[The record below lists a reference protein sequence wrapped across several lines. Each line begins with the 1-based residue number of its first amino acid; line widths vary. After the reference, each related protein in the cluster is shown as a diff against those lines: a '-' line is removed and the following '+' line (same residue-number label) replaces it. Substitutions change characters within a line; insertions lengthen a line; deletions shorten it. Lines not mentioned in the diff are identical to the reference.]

1 MKPMLAKKY
10 EGQNPTGWW
19 MSEKL
24 DGVRAIWDGERLV
37 SRTGKEFCAPAWF
50 IKDLP
55 EDVVLDGELWEG
67 RGLFQQ
73 TCGKVRTKI
82 NPEWSGIKYVLFD
95 CIAGGGFES
104 RITKLRELNL
114 PGHVE
119 ILEQI
124 KCSGLEHLTRY
135 EQRIINAGGEGVML
149 RKADSIY
156 ENKRSRALLK
166 VKRMQTDEA
175 VVIDYEDGQGRN
187 EGRVGAL
194 LCKFRDKIIAVGTGL
209 SDNDRECPPDKGEVV
224 TFSYFELTDAGMPRF
239 PVFLAVRDYE

>member
-1 MKPMLAKKY
+1 M
-10 EGQNPTGWW
+10 
-19 MSEKL
+19 
-24 DGVRAIWDGERLV
+24 
-37 SRTGKEFCAPAWF
+37 
-50 IKDLP
+50 
-55 EDVVLDGELWEG
+55 
-67 RGLFQQ
+67 
-73 TCGKVRTKI
+73 
-82 NPEWSGIKYVLFD
+82 
-95 CIAGGGFES
+95 CI
-104 RITKLRELNL
+104 RDRNL